1 MYSLD
6 VKSQTEPVVSIIFKQ
21 QNLCCEK
28 DKTKINQKVSLY
40 C

>member
-1 MYSLD
+1 MYFIGIKESERTSNKLML
-6 VKSQTEPVVSIIFKQ
+6 KQ

-28 DKTKINQKVSLY
+28 DKTNINQKVSLY